1 MTAGAVEEVDEE
13 VNEGVD
19 ERSMSVSRDTEAEVD
34 LQGQDEFHQQGERAK
49 HKHQKHK
56 EETLYIKLCNFRST
70 ASRGSYVNLF
80 LRQFYP
86 LHGCLA

>member
-34 LQGQDEFHQQGERAK
+34 LQGDEELHQQGERAT

-56 EETLYIKLCNFRST
+56 EETLL
-70 ASRGSYVNLF
+70 
-80 LRQFYP
+80 
-86 LHGCLA
+86 